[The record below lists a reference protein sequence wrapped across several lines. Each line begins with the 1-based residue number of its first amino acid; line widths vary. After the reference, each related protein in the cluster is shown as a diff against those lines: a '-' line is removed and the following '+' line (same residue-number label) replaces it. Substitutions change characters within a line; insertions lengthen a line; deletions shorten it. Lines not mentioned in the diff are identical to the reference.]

1 MVLAIV
7 LFFIALGFVLVVLQL
22 TLATM
27 LHKCR
32 PGKQLTRDGVVA
44 EAILLHMQQ
53 TGLYV
58 RNLPQVKLKMRVHP
72 RRGRE
77 FETEVHEVLSFVDL
91 SRLHI
96 GKIIQ
101 VRYNPANARE
111 IKIMRHQPV

>member
-1 MVLAIV
+1 MELAIV
-7 LFFIALGFVLVVLQL
+7 LFFISLGFALVVLQL
-22 TLATM
+22 MLRTM
-27 LHKCR
+27 LHKCK
-32 PGKQLTRDGVVA
+32 PVQQLTRDGVVA

-77 FETEVHEVLSFVDL
+77 FETEVHEVLSFVDM

-101 VRYNPANARE
+101 VKYNPANARE